1 MKVYLLFRDRDFDF
15 GADLPVGHQ
24 DLIEDLELTT
34 LLQAMAAGDKFLLQV
49 STKVLLACL
58 QDPEAIRYRQQV
70 LADCLVAPEVIREMY
85 AVAVGALD
93 DRRHLWGY
101 GGSYQSA
108 SSNLSGA
115 VAYLEAY
122 VARLRQLRRI
132 AGEHAGTFRSEGLRT
147 LCATLQRELDDE
159 YFEEIS
165 DHLKHLRF
173 RAGVLISAELDRDN
187 SGTGFTLR
195 APADTRRR
203 WTQRLG
209 IGPRTTYSFTIPPRD
224 EAGGQI
230 LEDLTSRGINLVANA
245 AAQSADHIGS
255 YFTMLR
261 IELGFYVSC
270 LNLAGRLAA
279 KGAPVTVPDLAPP
292 SPSVFSC
299 TDLRDACLELQS
311 PSPVVGND
319 VQADGK
325 SLVIITGANSG
336 GKSTFMRS
344 VGVAQL
350 MMQCGLFVTAEA
362 FRAGVA
368 SGIFTHFI
376 REEDAGMTSGRLD
389 DELRRMSIIAAHI
402 RPHCLMLFNE
412 SFAGTNEREGS
423 EIGYQV
429 VRALLDA
436 DITVFFVT
444 HRFDFAERF
453 QQQRARSTLF
463 LRAERQPDG
472 RRNYKL
478 AVKEP
483 LPTSFGEDLY
493 YRLGAWLDEDK
504 AIAARR
510 GLASRLPEHRSARAD
525 VPQLGRQQARD
536 PATWPRSAPPLGLVL
551 GLLHDRV
558 VIVRPGPARALVVQ
572 RAGAARRLARRLAR
586 RAPAGPERHQ
596 RPPQQQDLV
605 LVHLGQRS
613 ITCAWSYRDRWRH
626 LRGIRRVP
634 PPLGYRIAGPG
645 LRLDAV
651 PNSGTIEAD
660 G

>member
-15 GADLPVGHQ
+15 EADPPVGHH
-24 DLIEDLELTT
+24 DLVQDLELTT
-34 LLQAMAAGDKFLLQV
+34 LLQAMAAGDKFLFWV

-58 QDPEAIRYRQQV
+58 QDADAIRYRQQV
-70 LADCLVAPEVIREMY
+70 LADCLAQPEIIRDMY
-85 AVAVGALD
+85 AVAVGAVQD
-93 DRRHLWGY
+93 KRHLWGY
-101 GGSYQSA
+101 GGNYQGA

-132 AGEHAGTFRSEGLRT
+132 ADDQAGKFHSEGLRT
-147 LCATLQRELDDE
+147 LFATLQRELDDE

-165 DHLKHLRF
+165 DHLKQLRF
-173 RAGVLISAELDRDN
+173 RAGVLISAQLDRDN
-187 SGTGFTLR
+187 SGSGFVLR
-195 APADTRRR
+195 TRGDTRRR
-203 WTQRLG
+203 WAERLG
-209 IGPRTTYSFTIPPRD
+209 IGPRTTYSFTLPPRD

-261 IELGFYVSC
+261 GELGFYVSC
-270 LNLAGRLAA
+270 LNLADRLAA
-279 KGAPVTVPDLAPP
+279 KEVPTTVPDPAQPT
-292 SPSVFSC
+292 SPAFSC
-299 TDLRDACLELQS
+299 TDLRDTCLELQS
-311 PSPVVGND
+311 QGPVVGND
-319 VQADGK
+319 VQGDGK

-336 GKSTFMRS
+336 GKSTFLRS

-362 FRAGVA
+362 YRADMA

-389 DELRRMSIIAAHI
+389 DELKRMSAIADHI
-402 RPHCLMLFNE
+402 RPRCLMLFNE

-436 DITVFFVT
+436 GIKVFFVT
-444 HRFDFAERF
+444 HRFEFADRF
-453 QQQRARSTLF
+453 HRQHSRSALF

-472 RRNYKL
+472 QRNYKL
-478 AVKEP
+478 AVKDP

-504 AIAARR
+504 
-510 GLASRLPEHRSARAD
+510 
-525 VPQLGRQQARD
+525 
-536 PATWPRSAPPLGLVL
+536 TF
-551 GLLHDRV
+551 
-558 VIVRPGPARALVVQ
+558 
-572 RAGAARRLARRLAR
+572 
-586 RAPAGPERHQ
+586 APAATSDGEPDACRQVWQAGGE
-596 RPPQQQDLV
+596 V
-605 LVHLGQRS
+605 S
-613 ITCAWSYRDRWRH
+613 I
-626 LRGIRRVP
+626 P
-634 PPLGYRIAGPG
+634 PPGSSHAG
-645 LRLDAV
+645 
-651 PNSGTIEAD
+651 
-660 G
+660 

>member
-1 MKVYLLFRDRDFDF
+1 MKVYLLYRDRDFDF
-15 GADLPVGHQ
+15 GADLPAGHQ
-24 DLIEDLELTT
+24 DLVGDLELTT
-34 LLQAMAAGDKFLLQV
+34 LLQAMAAGDKLLLQV
-49 STKVLLACL
+49 ATKVLLACV
-58 QDPEAIRYRQQV
+58 QDPDAIRYRQAV
-70 LADCLVAPEVIREMY
+70 LADCLAQPEVIREMY
-85 AVAVGALD
+85 AVAVGVLED
-93 DRRHLWGY
+93 KRGLWGY
-101 GGSYQSA
+101 GGNYQSA

-132 AGEHAGTFRSEGLRT
+132 ADDYAGKFRSDGLRT
-147 LCATLQRELDDE
+147 LCATLQRELDGE
-159 YFEEIS
+159 YFQQIS
-165 DHLKHLRF
+165 DHLKQLRF

-187 SGTGFTLR
+187 SGTGFVLR

-203 WTQRLG
+203 WTERLG
-209 IGPRTTYSFTIPPRD
+209 IGPRTTYSFTLAPRD
-224 EAGGQI
+224 EAGSQI

-261 IELGFYVSC
+261 AELGFYVSC
-270 LNLAGRLAA
+270 LNLADRLAA
-279 KGAPVTVPDLAPP
+279 KGVLVTVPDPAPP
-292 SPSVFSC
+292 SPPVFSC
-299 TDLRDACLELQS
+299 TDLRDACLVLQS
-311 PSPVVGND
+311 QSPVVGND

-362 FRAGVA
+362 YQADVA
-368 SGIFTHFI
+368 TGIFTHFI
-376 REEDAGMTSGRLD
+376 RQEDAGMTSGRLD
-389 DELRRMSIIAAHI
+389 DELRRMSATADHI

-429 VRALLDA
+429 VRALLEA
-436 DITVFFVT
+436 DIKVFFVT

-453 QQQRARSTLF
+453 RRQQARSSSTLF

-478 AVKEP
+478 AVKDP

-504 AIAARR
+504 AVTPAAAAATLD
-510 GLASRLPEHRSARAD
+510 GELDLASRVWQAD
-525 VPQLGRQQARD
+525 GGVA
-536 PATWPRSAPPLGLVL
+536 
-551 GLLHDRV
+551 
-558 VIVRPGPARALVVQ
+558 
-572 RAGAARRLARRLAR
+572 
-586 RAPAGPERHQ
+586 
-596 RPPQQQDLV
+596 
-605 LVHLGQRS
+605 
-613 ITCAWSYRDRWRH
+613 
-626 LRGIRRVP
+626 VP
-634 PPLGYRIAGPG
+634 PP
-645 LRLDAV
+645 DA
-651 PNSGTIEAD
+651 PRAR
-660 G
+660 